1 MTNPYSF
8 GSNQTGNTN
17 TTNNTNYNNTYGY
30 QNTMNHMNQNQMNYS
45 NTKNMQNNQMNYNNP
60 YYNQNQGQNQMNY
73 YNTNN
78 MQNNQM
84 NYNNNQYQYQNQ
96 GQNQMNYYNTNNM
109 QSNQMNYNNQYQ
121 YQNQG
126 QNNKTQQTKTT
137 NKTTQQQMQQQ
148 QKKQQ
153 QFQKQQ
159 QMQQQQ
165 QKQQQF
171 QQQQQVKQKKE
182 TQKFGPKTKI
192 DVNLL
197 KQATQTITKPLK
209 LFTNTKEREKV
220 DNFANLYSII
230 KTVEYLERAYVR
242 DAISSENYTKECGKL
257 ISQFKVALD
266 SVGMKIEN
274 VSQWMNNY
282 GMNCKA
288 AEKTLIEQGVPS
300 TIIHG
305 NNYEKE
311 QGESGVFI
319 FQTASFFITAMDS
332 VKLNMIAVD
341 QLQPVLSDL
350 LNSLNKIDKL
360 KPDFDGKVRITK
372 WLKTLNTMMASDE
385 LSNEQSRQLLFDL
398 ETSYNLLNSTLK
410 QK

>member
-1 MTNPYSF
+1 MNNPYSF
-8 GSNQTGNTN
+8 GSNQKGNSN

-30 QNTMNHMNQNQMNYS
+30 QNTMNNMN
-45 NTKNMQNNQMNYNNP
+45 QNNQMYYNNQNYNNQN
-60 YYNQNQGQNQMNY
+60 YNQNQNQMNY

-78 MQNNQM
+78 MNNNQM
-84 NYNNNQYQYQNQ
+84 NYNNQNQYQNQ
-96 GQNQMNYYNTNNM
+96 GQK
-109 QSNQMNYNNQYQ
+109 
-121 YQNQG
+121 
-126 QNNKTQQTKTT
+126 NKTQQTKTT
-137 NKTTQQQMQQQ
+137 NKTTQL
-148 QKKQQ
+148 
-153 QFQKQQ
+153 QFQQQQ
-159 QMQQQQ
+159 QMQKMQQNP
-165 QKQQQF
+165 KQQQF

-197 KQATQTITKPLK
+197 KQATQTIKKPLK
-209 LFTNTKEREKV
+209 LFTNTKDREKV
-220 DNFANLYSII
+220 DNFGNLYSII

-274 VSQWMNNY
+274 VSQWMKNY

-372 WLKTLNTMMASDE
+372 WLKILNTMMASDE

>member
-1 MTNPYSF
+1 MNNPYSF
-8 GSNQTGNTN
+8 GSNQKGNSN
-17 TTNNTNYNNTYGY
+17 KTNNTNNNNTYGY
-30 QNTMNHMNQNQMNYS
+30 QNTMNQNNMNQNNQMYYNNQNYNNQNYNQNQNQMNYY
-45 NTKNMQNNQMNYNNP
+45 NTNNMNNNQMNYN
-60 YYNQNQGQNQMNY
+60 NQNQGQNQMNY

-78 MQNNQM
+78 MHNNQM
-84 NYNNNQYQYQNQ
+84 NYNNQNQYQNQ
-96 GQNQMNYYNTNNM
+96 GQK
-109 QSNQMNYNNQYQ
+109 
-121 YQNQG
+121 
-126 QNNKTQQTKTT
+126 NKTQQTKTT
-137 NKTTQQQMQQQ
+137 NKTTQL
-148 QKKQQ
+148 
-153 QFQKQQ
+153 QFQQQQ
-159 QMQQQQ
+159 QMQQMQQ
-165 QKQQQF
+165 NPKQQQF

-197 KQATQTITKPLK
+197 KQATQTIKKPLK
-209 LFTNTKEREKV
+209 LFTNTKDREKV
-220 DNFANLYSII
+220 DNFGNLYSII

-274 VSQWMNNY
+274 VSQWMKNY

-372 WLKTLNTMMASDE
+372 WLKILNTMMASDE

>member
-8 GSNQTGNTN
+8 GSNQTGNSN
-17 TTNNTNYNNTYGY
+17 TTNKTNYNNNYGY
-30 QNTMNHMNQNQMNYS
+30 QNTMN
-45 NTKNMQNNQMNYNNP
+45 
-60 YYNQNQGQNQMNY
+60 
-73 YNTNN
+73 NTNN

-84 NYNNNQYQYQNQ
+84 NYNNQNYNNQYYN
-96 GQNQMNYYNTNNM
+96 QNQMNYYNTNNM
-109 QSNQMNYNNQYQ
+109 NTNNMQGNQMSYNNQNYNSQYNNQNQMNYYNTNNLNTNNQNTNNTNTNNMQGNQMNYNNQYFQ
-121 YQNQG
+121 QNQG
-126 QNNKTQQTKTT
+126 QINKTQQTNNSNKNTT
-137 NKTTQQQMQQQ
+137 NK
-148 QKKQQ
+148 KS
-153 QFQKQQ
+153 
-159 QMQQQQ
+159 QQQQ
-165 QKQQQF
+165 QN
-171 QQQQQVKQKKE
+171 QQQQLQQQQTK
-182 TQKFGPKTKI
+182 TFGPKTQI

-197 KQATQTITKPLK
+197 KQATQTIKKPLK

-230 KTVEYLERAYVR
+230 KTVDFLERAYVR
-242 DAISSENYTKECGKL
+242 DAISSEDYTKECGKL

-274 VSQWMNNY
+274 VSQWMKNY

>member
-8 GSNQTGNTN
+8 GSNQTGNSN
-17 TTNNTNYNNTYGY
+17 TTNKTNYNNNYGY
-30 QNTMNHMNQNQMNYS
+30 QNTMN
-45 NTKNMQNNQMNYNNP
+45 NTNNIQSNQMNYNNQNYNNQ
-60 YYNQNQGQNQMNY
+60 YYNQNQMNY

-78 MQNNQM
+78 MNTNNMQGNQMSYNNQ
-84 NYNNNQYQYQNQ
+84 NYNKQYNN
-96 GQNQMNYYNTNNM
+96 QNQMNYYNTNNM
-109 QSNQMNYNNQYQ
+109 NTNNMNTNNTNTNNMQGNQMNYNNQYFQ
-121 YQNQG
+121 QNQG
-126 QNNKTQQTKTT
+126 QINKTQQTNNSNKTTT
-137 NKTTQQQMQQQ
+137 NK
-148 QKKQQ
+148 KS
-153 QFQKQQ
+153 
-159 QMQQQQ
+159 QQQQ
-165 QKQQQF
+165 QNQQQQL
-171 QQQQQVKQKKE
+171 QQQQQQQQQQTK
-182 TQKFGPKTKI
+182 TFGPKTQI

-197 KQATQTITKPLK
+197 KQATQTIKKPLK

-230 KTVEYLERAYVR
+230 KTVDFLERAYVR
-242 DAISSENYTKECGKL
+242 DAISSEDYTKECGKL

-274 VSQWMNNY
+274 VSQWMKNY